1 MKTLKELSQDKIFAY
16 MDAAGTDVRRKLKQ
30 AAKAR
35 VEKKFELSSQLQKK
49 ANKRYRK
56 IKQASERVPQPDW
69 K

>member
-1 MKTLKELSQDKIFAY
+1 MNTLVELTHEKLFAY
-16 MDAAGTDVRRKLKQ
+16 MNAAGSDVRRKLKQ

-35 VEKKFELSSQLQKK
+35 GEGNPELSSQLQKK

-56 IKQASERVPQPDW
+56 IKQASERVPQPSW

>member
-1 MKTLKELSQDKIFAY
+1 MKTLKELTQGKLFAY
-16 MDAAGTDVRRKLKQ
+16 MDAAGSDVRRKLKQ

-35 VEKKFELSSQLQKK
+35 QEKKFSDADKLQKK

-56 IKQASERVPQPDW
+56 IKQASEKVPQPDW